1 MITSHLPSGNT
12 MKLRLYRTP
21 SDGDSIVFFATIDS
35 QAPIV
40 AGVTIVGRT
49 ADLAPVLVVANEAG
63 LYALAL
69 RWPDGRRAIK
79 LLERLTPGRWLPL
92 SRCCPSTRSTGSPTS
107 RQQSS
112 GNVPHCQPMPFRL
125 RAAPRYAKPPHLRPA
140 APERE
145 GKG

>member
-79 LLERLTPGRWLPL
+79 LLERLTPGRA
-92 SRCCPSTRSTGSPTS
+92 
-107 RQQSS
+107 
-112 GNVPHCQPMPFRL
+112 M
-125 RAAPRYAKPPHLRPA
+125 A
-140 APERE
+140 
-145 GKG
+145 